1 MGFLRNLFPGMVRGL
16 MNRGMARS
24 PGLGGFFGKFLR
36 NQRNRRGLFNPSG
49 RLGFSRGFMSNPVDL
64 NNINFLNRLRQSPT
78 PLLPGLM
85 PGMGD
90 DQLTDEPLNPF
101 PDMPQMPA
109 IETSDMQMFIN
120 PLTGQQETGSST
132 RMRFLNDLK
141 AYFDANPGA
150 QDYYNQSQGQTS
162 RAPMPVPTP
171 ISPIPGSGFTSGSIP
186 IPPGGF
192 DRGPAPIR
200 VGGPVLPVVPPT
212 RTTIPGVGPAPE
224 PAPIDMDLFL
234 GDTRNPVVP
243 GVNPPRSDIMPP
255 GELPKQ
261 PPVLGPAPS
270 MPPRGS
276 APLPKPVF
284 GSGMG
289 MPNYLS
295 PNQPAKTVV
304 GMYSTGGNVTA
315 TPKKKVGI
323 KDLVKSAARGAYK
336 AKTAPLQL
344 ASSIS
349 NLVAPNSALSAGL
362 GKLATPFAKGGDAN
376 SSDFPDLSGDGKIT
390 QKDILMGRGVIKM
403 QDGGDP
409 AKKSFTDYQPE
420 GLLKGTIFDY
430 IPDGYQVSAFLQDK
444 FSRPRPMQPNTIIP
458 GVPKGV
464 TKEENFDAAFSKA
477 RKLLGPG
484 KTFMYKMEGDTDF
497 KTYTTDLKEEVSR
510 NEIGMASGGIIDPTL
525 SSRTQADLDRL
536 LGVENAVKAKSL
548 IDMTMPSGVDADML
562 NYQNTLNA
570 LRELQESLP
579 ENQKPFFKAAVQ
591 EMLQQP
597 DMTVTNKF
605 MMQGM
610 LNEMDNPNMEK
621 KNLMSLS
628 GM

>member
-1 MGFLRNLFPGMVRGL
+1 
-16 MNRGMARS
+16 
-24 PGLGGFFGKFLR
+24 
-36 NQRNRRGLFNPSG
+36 
-49 RLGFSRGFMSNPVDL
+49 
-64 NNINFLNRLRQSPT
+64 
-78 PLLPGLM
+78 
-85 PGMGD
+85 
-90 DQLTDEPLNPF
+90 
-101 PDMPQMPA
+101 
-109 IETSDMQMFIN
+109 
-120 PLTGQQETGSST
+120 
-132 RMRFLNDLK
+132 
-141 AYFDANPGA
+141 
-150 QDYYNQSQGQTS
+150 
-162 RAPMPVPTP
+162 
-171 ISPIPGSGFTSGSIP
+171 
-186 IPPGGF
+186 
-192 DRGPAPIR
+192 
-200 VGGPVLPVVPPT
+200 
-212 RTTIPGVGPAPE
+212 
-224 PAPIDMDLFL
+224 MDLFL

-261 PPVLGPAPS
+261 PPVLGPAPG

-323 KDLVKSAARGAYK
+323 KDLVKGAARGAYK

-349 NLVAPNSALSAGL
+349 NLIAPNTALSRGL

-409 AKKSFTDYQPE
+409 AEKSFTEYQPE
-420 GLLKGTIFDY
+420 GALKGTLFDF
-430 IPDGYQVSAFLQDK
+430 IPDGYQMSAFLSDK
-444 FSRPRPMQPNTIIP
+444 F
-458 GVPKGV
+458 G
-464 TKEENFDAAFSKA
+464 
-477 RKLLGPG
+477 
-484 KTFMYKMEGDTDF
+484 
-497 KTYTTDLKEEVSR
+497 
-510 NEIGMASGGIIDPTL
+510 SGNIDPML
-525 SSRTQADLDRL
+525 SSQTQADLDRL
-536 LGVENAVKAKSL
+536 LGIENAVKAKSL
-548 IDMTMPSGVDADML
+548 IDITMPSGVDADML

-610 LNEMDNPNMEK
+610 LNEMENPDMEK
-621 KNLMSLS
+621 KNLMLPS

>member
-16 MNRGMARS
+16 MNRGMARR

-36 NQRNRRGLFNPSG
+36 NQRDRRGLFNPSG

-150 QDYYNQSQGQTS
+150 QDYYNQTRGQTS
-162 RAPMPVPTP
+162 RAPMPLPTP
-171 ISPIPGSGFTSGSIP
+171 LPPIPGSGFTSGPIP
-186 IPPGGF
+186 IPPGGI
-192 DRGPAPIR
+192 DRGPQPIR
-200 VGGPVLPVVPPT
+200 VGGPVLPGVFPLPVVPPT
-212 RTTIPGVGPAPE
+212 STTIPGVGPVPE

-276 APLPKPVF
+276 APLPKPAF

-304 GMYSTGGNVTA
+304 GMYSTGGSVSS
-315 TPKKKVGI
+315 KKKVGI

-362 GKLATPFAKGGDAN
+362 GKLATPFAKGGDAD

-403 QDGGDP
+403 QGGGDP
-409 AKKSFTDYQPE
+409 A
-420 GLLKGTIFDY
+420 
-430 IPDGYQVSAFLQDK
+430 
-444 FSRPRPMQPNTIIP
+444 
-458 GVPKGV
+458 
-464 TKEENFDAAFSKA
+464 
-477 RKLLGPG
+477 
-484 KTFMYKMEGDTDF
+484 
-497 KTYTTDLKEEVSR
+497 
-510 NEIGMASGGIIDPTL
+510 
-525 SSRTQADLDRL
+525 RTQSDLDRL
-536 LGVENAVKAKSL
+536 LGIENAVKAKSL
-548 IDMTMPSGVDADML
+548 IDITMPSGVDADML

-591 EMLQQP
+591 EMLNQP
-597 DMTVTNKF
+597 NMTATDNLL
-605 MMQGM
+605 MQGM
-610 LNEMDNPNMEK
+610 LNEMESSDMEK